1 MNEDEHKRIE
11 ERERAHL
18 ARQITQNPLWAE
30 TWNAIES
37 LLTAQWAHSAM
48 DASER
53 RENIYLQLNAAR
65 AAKKA
70 IEQVLLTGEMAEKQ
84 LQERSNG
91 RAGPKH

>member
-18 ARQITQNPLWAE
+18 ARQITDNPLWADVWE
-30 TWNAIES
+30 RMEA
-37 LLTAQWAHSAM
+37 LLAEQWAHS
-48 DASER
+48 DLGASER
-53 RENIYLQLNAAR
+53 RENIYLQLKAAR

-70 IEQVLLTGEMAEKQ
+70 IEQILITGEMAEMQ
-84 LQERSNG
+84 LKERSNG